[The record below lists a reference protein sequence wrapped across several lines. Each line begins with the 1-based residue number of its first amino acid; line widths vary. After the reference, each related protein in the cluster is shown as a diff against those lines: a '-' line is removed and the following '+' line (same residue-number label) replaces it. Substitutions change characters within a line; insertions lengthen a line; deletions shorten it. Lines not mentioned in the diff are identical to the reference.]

1 MNAGVATKVRGA
13 SVPAEDTTM
22 SAGDKFLLTVAVLFS
37 IVIVYRV
44 APGTAIVELITLLG
58 LVHWACRP
66 GSRRDD

>member
-1 MNAGVATKVRGA
+1 
-13 SVPAEDTTM
+13 M